1 MNAVESVRQWVE
13 TVVVG
18 LNLCPFAKHE
28 LLNNRIRFCLSEAI
42 SQQQLLGHLRIEL
55 ELLNKNESIE
65 TTLLIHPL
73 VLEDFYEYNQFLND
87 AEFLLL
93 ELKLE
98 GIYQIASF
106 HPHYQF
112 AGSELDDIEN
122 YSNRSPYPMLH
133 LIREKSLE
141 QAIANYPDVENIPE
155 RNIKLLRSIGL
166 EGIKKL
172 L

>member
-28 LLNNRIRFCLSEAI
+28 LLNNRVRFCLSEAI
-42 SQQQLLGHLRIEL
+42 SQPQLLSDLRTEL
-55 ELLNKNESIE
+55 ELLNKKESIE

-87 AEFLLL
+87 AEFLVL

-112 AGSELDDIEN
+112 AGSEPDDIEN

-141 QAIANYPDVENIPE
+141 QAIKNYPDTEKIPQQ
-155 RNIKLLRSIGL
+155 NIKTLSSIGL
-166 EGIKKL
+166 KGIKNL

>member
-1 MNAVESVRQWVE
+1 
-13 TVVVG
+13 VVVG

-42 SQQQLLGHLRIEL
+42 SQQQLLGDLRIEL

>member
-28 LLNNRIRFCLSEAI
+28 LLNNRVRFCLSEAI
-42 SQQQLLGHLRIEL
+42 SQPQLLSDLRTEL
-55 ELLNKNESIE
+55 ELLNKKESIE

-87 AEFLLL
+87 AEFLVL

-112 AGSELDDIEN
+112 AGSEPDDIEN

-141 QAIANYPDVENIPE
+141 QAIKNYPDTKKIPQQ
-155 RNIKLLRSIGL
+155 NIKTLSSIGL
-166 EGIKKL
+166 KGIKNL

>member
-28 LLNNRIRFCLSEAI
+28 LLSNQVHFRLSEAV
-42 SQQQLLGHLRIEL
+42 SQQQLLSDLRTEL
-55 ELLNKNESIE
+55 ELLNNNESIE

-73 VLEDFYEYNQFLND
+73 VLENFYEYNQFLND

-93 ELKLE
+93 EIKLK
-98 GIYQIASF
+98 GIYQIAIKIKIF
-106 HPHYQF
+106 GGLYQF
-112 AGSELDDIEN
+112 AKHVEN

-141 QAIANYPDVENIPE
+141 QAIANYPDVGKIPE
-155 RNIKLLRSIGL
+155 RNIETLRAIGL